1 MVPPSFRSENCVLKP
16 KRTNE
21 IERKL
26 RRVEGQIKKM
36 RDENRFGKALKEI
49 YHAEGHVAIGEECK
63 NNPDDFDTPMLFSE
77 VSARDPVFYR

>member
-1 MVPPSFRSENCVLKP
+1 
-16 KRTNE
+16 
-21 IERKL
+21 
-26 RRVEGQIKKM
+26 M